1 MIELLICKLIFK
13 VNQKVDQNHFSRRRS
28 KEVLDYME
36 ISESNNILLGRLKD
50 LLYDIENYD
59 SMVLNYAEV
68 NEKIETLEN
77 QGQEKL
83 DSFDAKYLNNFI
95 VESIG
100 EAPKELSR
108 LSYKK
113 IFKKKR
119 QEKLTEIEEYA
130 KEEELAKEQYYK
142 VFAEER
148 AEILRKENEQFK
160 EEWLELNKTRS
171 NLQEQ
176 LAEYEE
182 NFSKIDFLPEKY
194 LNSAQLVRIISNLED
209 YRADNIKEAIN
220 IMCSEEQLEIKFKQL
235 NTRIENL
242 EKSLDTLKVKISDNI
257 DSSLD
262 NIESS
267 ISNLEDEMSQL
278 RFDLKD

>member
-36 ISESNNILLGRLKD
+36 ISESNNILLGRLKE

-108 LSYKK
+108 FSYKRLSK
-113 IFKKKR
+113 NKR
-119 QEKLTEIEEYA
+119 QENLTEIEEYA
-130 KEEELAKEQYYK
+130 KEEELAKDQYYK

-148 AEILRKENEQFK
+148 AEILREENEQNK
-160 EEWLELNKTRS
+160 EELLELYKTRS

-194 LNSAQLVRIISNLED
+194 LNSAQLVRIISYLED

-235 NTRIENL
+235 NTRIEDL
-242 EKSLDTLKVKISDNI
+242 EKSLDNLRVEVSDNLS
-257 DSSLD
+257 SSLD

-278 RFDLKD
+278 RCDLKD

>member
-1 MIELLICKLIFK
+1 
-13 VNQKVDQNHFSRRRS
+13 
-28 KEVLDYME
+28 ME
-36 ISESNNILLGRLKD
+36 ISESNNILLGRLKE

-59 SMVLNYAEV
+59 SMVLNYSKV
-68 NEKIETLEN
+68 NEEIESLEN
-77 QGQEKL
+77 RGQEKL
-83 DSFDAKYLNNFI
+83 DFFDAQYLNNFI

-108 LSYKK
+108 LIPK
-113 IFKKKR
+113 IGFKKKK
-119 QEKLTEIEEYA
+119 QKKLTEIEEYA
-130 KEEELAKEQYYK
+130 KKEELAIEQYYK

-148 AEILRKENEQFK
+148 AEILREENEQNN
-160 EEWLELNKTRS
+160 EELLQLNKTRS
-171 NLQEQ
+171 DLQEQ

-182 NFSKIDFLPEKY
+182 NFSKIDFLPAKY
-194 LNSAQLVRIISNLED
+194 LNSAQLVRIISYLED

-220 IMCSEEQLEIKFKQL
+220 ILCSEDHLEIKFKQL
-235 NTRIENL
+235 NSRIEDL
-242 EKSLDTLKVKISDNI
+242 EKSLDTLKVEISDNI

>member
-1 MIELLICKLIFK
+1 
-13 VNQKVDQNHFSRRRS
+13 
-28 KEVLDYME
+28 ME

-68 NEKIETLEN
+68 NKEIESLEN
-77 QGQEKL
+77 KGQEKL
-83 DSFDAKYLNNFI
+83 DSFDARHLNNFI

-108 LSYKK
+108 LNPKRLIK
-113 IFKKKR
+113 NKR
-119 QEKLTEIEEYA
+119 QENLTAIEEYA
-130 KEEELAKEQYYK
+130 KEEELAIEQYYK

-148 AEILRKENEQFK
+148 DEILREENEQNK
-160 EEWLELNKTRS
+160 EELLKLNKTLL

-194 LNSAQLVRIISNLED
+194 LNSAQLVRIISYLED

-220 IMCSEEQLEIKFKQL
+220 ILCSEEQLEIKFKQL
-235 NTRIENL
+235 NTRIEDL
-242 EKSLDTLKVKISDNI
+242 EKSLDNLRVEVSDNLS
-257 DSSLD
+257 SSLD

>member
-108 LSYKK
+108 FSYKRLSK
-113 IFKKKR
+113 NKR
-119 QEKLTEIEEYA
+119 QENLTEIEEYA

-148 AEILRKENEQFK
+148 DEILRKENEQFK
-160 EEWLELNKTRS
+160 EELLELNKTRS
-171 NLQEQ
+171 NLQEH
-176 LAEYEE
+176 LAEYEQH
-182 NFSKIDFLPEKY
+182 FSKVDFLPEKY
-194 LNSAQLVRIISNLED
+194 LNSTQLVRIISYLED

-220 IMCSEEQLEIKFKQL
+220 ILCSEEQLEIKFKQL

>member
-1 MIELLICKLIFK
+1 
-13 VNQKVDQNHFSRRRS
+13 
-28 KEVLDYME
+28 ME
-36 ISESNNILLGRLKD
+36 MYESNNILLGRLKE

-68 NEKIETLEN
+68 DEKIETLEN

-108 LSYKK
+108 KIPK
-113 IFKKKR
+113 IFYKKKR
-119 QEKLTEIEEYA
+119 QEKLTAIEEYA
-130 KEEELAKEQYYK
+130 KEEELAIEQYYK

-148 AEILRKENEQFK
+148 DEILREENEQNK
-160 EEWLELNKTRS
+160 EELLKLNKTRS

-194 LNSAQLVRIISNLED
+194 LNSAQLVRIINYLED

-220 IMCSEEQLEIKFKQL
+220 ILCSEEQLEIKFKQL
-235 NTRIENL
+235 NTRIEKL
-242 EKSLDTLKVKISDNI
+242 EKSLDTLKVEISDNI

>member
-1 MIELLICKLIFK
+1 
-13 VNQKVDQNHFSRRRS
+13 
-28 KEVLDYME
+28 ME

-50 LLYDIENYD
+50 LLYDIENYE

-68 NEKIETLEN
+68 NKEIKSLEN
-77 QGQEKL
+77 KGQEKL
-83 DSFDAKYLNNFI
+83 DSFDTQYLNKFI

-100 EAPKELSR
+100 EVPKDPSK
-108 LSYKK
+108 S
-113 IFKKKR
+113 IFTKFSTKKK
-119 QEKLTEIEEYA
+119 QEYFTEIEEYI

-160 EEWLELNKTRS
+160 EELLELNKTRS
-171 NLQEQ
+171 NLQEH
-176 LAEYEE
+176 LAEYEQH
-182 NFSKIDFLPEKY
+182 FSKVDFLPEKY
-194 LNSAQLVRIISNLED
+194 LNSTQLVRIISYLED

-220 IMCSEEQLEIKFKQL
+220 ILCSEEQLEIKFKQL

-242 EKSLDTLKVKISDNI
+242 EKFLDNLRVEVSDN
-257 DSSLD
+257 L
-262 NIESS
+262 NTGLHNVEVS

-278 RFDLKD
+278 RSDLKD

>member
-1 MIELLICKLIFK
+1 
-13 VNQKVDQNHFSRRRS
+13 
-28 KEVLDYME
+28 ME
-36 ISESNNILLGRLKD
+36 ISESNNILLGRLKE

-59 SMVLNYAEV
+59 SMVLNYSKV
-68 NEKIETLEN
+68 NEEIESLEN
-77 QGQEKL
+77 RGQEEL
-83 DSFDAKYLNNFI
+83 DSFDARHLNNFI

-119 QEKLTEIEEYA
+119 QENLTEIEEYA

-171 NLQEQ
+171 NLQEH
-176 LAEYEE
+176 LAEYEQH
-182 NFSKIDFLPEKY
+182 FGKVDFLPEKY
-194 LNSAQLVRIISNLED
+194 LNSTQLVRIISYLED

-220 IMCSEEQLEIKFKQL
+220 ILCSEEQLEIKFKQL

-242 EKSLDTLKVKISDNI
+242 EKSLDTLKVEIS
-257 DSSLD
+257 D

-267 ISNLEDEMSQL
+267 ISNLEDEISQL

>member
-1 MIELLICKLIFK
+1 
-13 VNQKVDQNHFSRRRS
+13 
-28 KEVLDYME
+28 ME
-36 ISESNNILLGRLKD
+36 ISESNNILLGRLKE

-59 SMVLNYAEV
+59 SMVFNYSKV
-68 NEKIETLEN
+68 NEEIESLEN
-77 QGQEKL
+77 RGQEEL
-83 DSFDAKYLNNFI
+83 DSFDARHLNNFI

-108 LSYKK
+108 LNPKRLIK
-113 IFKKKR
+113 NKR
-119 QEKLTEIEEYA
+119 QENLTAIEEYA
-130 KEEELAKEQYYK
+130 KEEELAIEQYYK

-148 AEILRKENEQFK
+148 DEILREENEQNK
-160 EEWLELNKTRS
+160 EELLKLNKTLL

-194 LNSAQLVRIISNLED
+194 LNSAQLVRIISYLED

-220 IMCSEEQLEIKFKQL
+220 ILCSEEQLEIKFKQL
-235 NTRIENL
+235 NTRIEDL
-242 EKSLDTLKVKISDNI
+242 EKSLDNLRVEVSDNLN
-257 DSSLD
+257 SSLD

-278 RFDLKD
+278 RCDLKD

>member
-1 MIELLICKLIFK
+1 
-13 VNQKVDQNHFSRRRS
+13 
-28 KEVLDYME
+28 ME
-36 ISESNNILLGRLKD
+36 ISESNNILLGRLKE

-59 SMVLNYAEV
+59 SMVLNYSKV
-68 NEKIETLEN
+68 NEEIESLEN
-77 QGQEKL
+77 RGQEKL

-108 LSYKK
+108 VIPKK
-113 IFKKKR
+113 FFKKKR
-119 QEKLTEIEEYA
+119 QEKLTKIEEYA
-130 KEEELAKEQYYK
+130 KKEELAIEQYYK

-148 AEILRKENEQFK
+148 AEILREENEQNN
-160 EEWLELNKTRS
+160 EELLELNKTRS

-182 NFSKIDFLPEKY
+182 SFSKIDFLPEKY
-194 LNSAQLVRIISNLED
+194 LNSAQLVRIISYLED

-220 IMCSEEQLEIKFKQL
+220 ILCSEEQLEIKFKQL

-242 EKSLDTLKVKISDNI
+242 EKSLGTLKVEIS
-257 DSSLD
+257 D

-267 ISNLEDEMSQL
+267 ISNLENEISQL

>member
-13 VNQKVDQNHFSRRRS
+13 VNQKVDQNHSSRRPF

-36 ISESNNILLGRLKD
+36 ISESNSILLGRLKE

-68 NEKIETLEN
+68 NEEIESLDN
-77 QGQEKL
+77 RGQEKL
-83 DSFDAKYLNNFI
+83 DFFDAQYLNNFI

-108 LSYKK
+108 LIPKK

-119 QEKLTEIEEYA
+119 QEKITEIEEYA
-130 KEEELAKEQYYK
+130 KKEELAKEQYYK

-148 AEILRKENEQFK
+148 AEILRKENEQIK
-160 EEWLELNKTRS
+160 EELLKLNKTRS

-194 LNSAQLVRIISNLED
+194 LNSAQLVRIISYLED

-220 IMCSEEQLEIKFKQL
+220 ILCSEDHLEIKFKQL
-235 NTRIENL
+235 NSRIESL
-242 EKSLDTLKVKISDNI
+242 EKSLDTLKVEISDNI

>member
-1 MIELLICKLIFK
+1 
-13 VNQKVDQNHFSRRRS
+13 
-28 KEVLDYME
+28 ME

-119 QEKLTEIEEYA
+119 QENLTEIEEYA

-171 NLQEQ
+171 NLQEH
-176 LAEYEE
+176 LTEYEQH
-182 NFSKIDFLPEKY
+182 FSKVDFLPEKY
-194 LNSAQLVRIISNLED
+194 LNSTQLVRIISYLED

-220 IMCSEEQLEIKFKQL
+220 ILCSEEQLEIKFKQL

-242 EKSLDTLKVKISDNI
+242 EKSLDTLKVEISDNI

-262 NIESS
+262 KIESS
-267 ISNLEDEMSQL
+267 ISNLEDEISQL

>member
-1 MIELLICKLIFK
+1 
-13 VNQKVDQNHFSRRRS
+13 
-28 KEVLDYME
+28 ME
-36 ISESNNILLGRLKD
+36 ISESNNILLGRLKE

-59 SMVLNYAEV
+59 SMVLNYSKV
-68 NEKIETLEN
+68 NEEIESLEN
-77 QGQEKL
+77 RGQEEL
-83 DSFDAKYLNNFI
+83 DSFDARHLNNFI

-108 LSYKK
+108 LNPKRLIK
-113 IFKKKR
+113 NKR
-119 QEKLTEIEEYA
+119 QENLTAIEEYA
-130 KEEELAKEQYYK
+130 KKEELATEQYYK

-148 AEILRKENEQFK
+148 AEILREENEQN
-160 EEWLELNKTRS
+160 EEELLELNKTRS

-176 LAEYEE
+176 IAEYEE

-194 LNSAQLVRIISNLED
+194 LNSAQLVRIISYLED

-220 IMCSEEQLEIKFKQL
+220 ILCSEEQLEIKFKQL
-235 NTRIENL
+235 NTRIEDL
-242 EKSLDTLKVKISDNI
+242 EKSLDNLRVEVSDNLS
-257 DSSLD
+257 SSLD

>member
-1 MIELLICKLIFK
+1 
-13 VNQKVDQNHFSRRRS
+13 
-28 KEVLDYME
+28 ME

-68 NEKIETLEN
+68 NKKIESLEN

-83 DSFDAKYLNNFI
+83 DSFDNQYLNNFI

-108 LSYKK
+108 FSYKRLSK
-113 IFKKKR
+113 NKR
-119 QEKLTEIEEYA
+119 QENLTEIEEYA

-148 AEILRKENEQFK
+148 SEILRKENEQFK
-160 EEWLELNKTRS
+160 EELLELNKTRS
-171 NLQEQ
+171 NLQEL
-176 LAEYEE
+176 LAEYEQH
-182 NFSKIDFLPEKY
+182 FSKVDFLPEKY
-194 LNSAQLVRIISNLED
+194 LNSTQLVRIISYLED

-220 IMCSEEQLEIKFKQL
+220 ILCSEEQLEIKFKQL
-235 NTRIENL
+235 NTRIEDL
-242 EKSLDTLKVKISDNI
+242 EKSLDNLRAEVSDN
-257 DSSLD
+257 L
-262 NIESS
+262 NTGLNNVEVT
-267 ISNLEDEMSQL
+267 ISNLEDEKSQL

>member
-13 VNQKVDQNHFSRRRS
+13 VNQKVDQNHSSRRRF

-68 NEKIETLEN
+68 NKKIESLEN

-83 DSFDAKYLNNFI
+83 DSFDNQYLNNFI

-108 LSYKK
+108 FSYKRLSK
-113 IFKKKR
+113 NKR
-119 QEKLTEIEEYA
+119 QENLTEIEEYA

-148 AEILRKENEQFK
+148 SEILRKESEQFK
-160 EEWLELNKTRS
+160 EELLELNKTRS
-171 NLQEQ
+171 NLQEL
-176 LAEYEE
+176 LAEYEQH
-182 NFSKIDFLPEKY
+182 FSKVDFLPEKY
-194 LNSAQLVRIISNLED
+194 LNSTQLVRIISYLED

-220 IMCSEEQLEIKFKQL
+220 ILCSEEQLEIKFKQL
-235 NTRIENL
+235 NTRIEDL
-242 EKSLDTLKVKISDNI
+242 EKSLDNLRAEVSDN
-257 DSSLD
+257 L
-262 NIESS
+262 NTGLYNVEVS

>member
-1 MIELLICKLIFK
+1 
-13 VNQKVDQNHFSRRRS
+13 
-28 KEVLDYME
+28 ME

-68 NEKIETLEN
+68 NKKIESLEN

-83 DSFDAKYLNNFI
+83 DSFDNQYLNNFI

-108 LSYKK
+108 FSYKRLSK
-113 IFKKKR
+113 NKR
-119 QEKLTEIEEYA
+119 QENLTEIEEYA

-148 AEILRKENEQFK
+148 SEIRRKESEQFK
-160 EEWLELNKTRS
+160 EELLELNKTRS
-171 NLQEQ
+171 NLQEL
-176 LAEYEE
+176 LAEYEQH
-182 NFSKIDFLPEKY
+182 FSKVDFLPEKY
-194 LNSAQLVRIISNLED
+194 LNSTQLVRIISYLED

-220 IMCSEEQLEIKFKQL
+220 ILCSEEQLEIKFKQL
-235 NTRIENL
+235 NTRIEDL
-242 EKSLDTLKVKISDNI
+242 EKSLDNLRAEVSDN
-257 DSSLD
+257 L
-262 NIESS
+262 NTGLYNVEVS

>member
-1 MIELLICKLIFK
+1 
-13 VNQKVDQNHFSRRRS
+13 
-28 KEVLDYME
+28 ME
-36 ISESNNILLGRLKD
+36 ISESNNILLGRLKE

-83 DSFDAKYLNNFI
+83 DSFDTKYLNNFI

-108 LSYKK
+108 LIPKK

-119 QEKLTEIEEYA
+119 QEKITEIEEYA
-130 KEEELAKEQYYK
+130 KKEELAKEHYYK

-148 AEILRKENEQFK
+148 AEILRGENEQNK
-160 EEWLELNKTRS
+160 EELLELNKTRS

-194 LNSAQLVRIISNLED
+194 LNSAQLVRIISYLED

-242 EKSLDTLKVKISDNI
+242 EKSLDTLRVEISDNI

-262 NIESS
+262 NIVSS

>member
-1 MIELLICKLIFK
+1 
-13 VNQKVDQNHFSRRRS
+13 
-28 KEVLDYME
+28 ME

-108 LSYKK
+108 FSYKRLSK
-113 IFKKKR
+113 NKR
-119 QEKLTEIEEYA
+119 QENLTEIEEYA

-148 AEILRKENEQFK
+148 DEILRKENEQFK
-160 EEWLELNKTRS
+160 EELLELNKTRS
-171 NLQEQ
+171 NLQEH
-176 LAEYEE
+176 LAEYEQH
-182 NFSKIDFLPEKY
+182 FSKVDFLPEKY
-194 LNSAQLVRIISNLED
+194 LNSTQLVRIISYLED

-220 IMCSEEQLEIKFKQL
+220 ILCSEEQLEIKFKQL

>member
-148 AEILRKENEQFK
+148 DEILRKENEQFK
-160 EEWLELNKTRS
+160 EELLELNKTRS
-171 NLQEQ
+171 NLQEH
-176 LAEYEE
+176 LAEYEQH
-182 NFSKIDFLPEKY
+182 FSKVDFLPEKY
-194 LNSAQLVRIISNLED
+194 LNSTQLVRIISYLED

-220 IMCSEEQLEIKFKQL
+220 ILCSEEQLEIKFKQL
-235 NTRIENL
+235 NTRIEDL
-242 EKSLDTLKVKISDNI
+242 EKSLDNLRVEVSDN
-257 DSSLD
+257 L
-262 NIESS
+262 NTGLYNVEVS

-278 RFDLKD
+278 RSDLKD

>member
-1 MIELLICKLIFK
+1 
-13 VNQKVDQNHFSRRRS
+13 
-28 KEVLDYME
+28 ME

-83 DSFDAKYLNNFI
+83 DSFDNQYLNNFI

-108 LSYKK
+108 FSYKRLSK
-113 IFKKKR
+113 NKR
-119 QEKLTEIEEYA
+119 QENLTEIEEYA

-148 AEILRKENEQFK
+148 SEILRKENEQFK
-160 EEWLELNKTRS
+160 EELLELNKTRS
-171 NLQEQ
+171 NLQEH
-176 LAEYEE
+176 LAEYEQH
-182 NFSKIDFLPEKY
+182 FSKVDFLPEKY
-194 LNSAQLVRIISNLED
+194 LNSTQLVRIISYLED

-220 IMCSEEQLEIKFKQL
+220 ILCSEEQLEIKFKQL

>member
-13 VNQKVDQNHFSRRRS
+13 VNQKVEQNHSSRRRS

-36 ISESNNILLGRLKD
+36 ISESNNILLGRLKE

-59 SMVLNYAEV
+59 SMVLNYSKV
-68 NEKIETLEN
+68 NEEIESLEN
-77 QGQEKL
+77 RGQEKL
-83 DSFDAKYLNNFI
+83 DFFDAQYLNNFI

-108 LSYKK
+108 VIPKK
-113 IFKKKR
+113 FFKKKR
-119 QEKLTEIEEYA
+119 QEKLTKIEEYV

-148 AEILRKENEQFK
+148 AEILREENEQNK
-160 EEWLELNKTRS
+160 EELLELNKTHS

-194 LNSAQLVRIISNLED
+194 LNSAQLVRIISYLED
-209 YRADNIKEAIN
+209 YRAENIKEAIN
-220 IMCSEEQLEIKFKQL
+220 ILCSEEQLEIKFKQL

-242 EKSLDTLKVKISDNI
+242 EKSLDTLKVEISDNI

-267 ISNLEDEMSQL
+267 ISNLEDEISQL

>member
-1 MIELLICKLIFK
+1 
-13 VNQKVDQNHFSRRRS
+13 
-28 KEVLDYME
+28 ME

-68 NEKIETLEN
+68 NKEIESLEN
-77 QGQEKL
+77 KGQEKL
-83 DSFDAKYLNNFI
+83 DSFDARHLNNFI

-108 LSYKK
+108 VISKM
-113 IFKKKR
+113 FKKKR
-119 QEKLTEIEEYA
+119 QQNLTEIEEYA
-130 KEEELAKEQYYK
+130 KEEELAIEQYYE

-148 AEILRKENEQFK
+148 AEILREENEQNK
-160 EEWLELNKTRS
+160 EELLELYKTRS

-194 LNSAQLVRIISNLED
+194 LNSAQLVRIISYLED

-220 IMCSEEQLEIKFKQL
+220 ILCSEEQLEIKFKQL
-235 NTRIENL
+235 NTRIEDL
-242 EKSLDTLKVKISDNI
+242 EKSLDNLRVEVSDNLN
-257 DSSLD
+257 SSLD

-278 RFDLKD
+278 RFDIKD

>member
-1 MIELLICKLIFK
+1 
-13 VNQKVDQNHFSRRRS
+13 
-28 KEVLDYME
+28 ME
-36 ISESNNILLGRLKD
+36 MSESNNILLGRLKE

-100 EAPKELSR
+100 EAPKGLSR
-108 LSYKK
+108 LSYKRLSK
-113 IFKKKR
+113 NKR
-119 QEKLTEIEEYA
+119 QENLTEIEEYA

-194 LNSAQLVRIISNLED
+194 LNSAQLVRIISYLED

>member
-108 LSYKK
+108 KIPK
-113 IFKKKR
+113 IFYKKKR
-119 QEKLTEIEEYA
+119 QEKLTAIEEYA
-130 KEEELAKEQYYK
+130 KEEELAIEQYYK

-148 AEILRKENEQFK
+148 AEILREENEQNK
-160 EEWLELNKTRS
+160 EELLKLNKTRS

-182 NFSKIDFLPEKY
+182 NFSKIDFLPKKY
-194 LNSAQLVRIISNLED
+194 LNSAQLVRIISYLED

-220 IMCSEEQLEIKFKQL
+220 ILCSEDYLEINFKQL
-235 NTRIENL
+235 NSRIEDL
-242 EKSLDTLKVKISDNI
+242 EKSLDNLKVEVSDNLN
-257 DSSLD
+257 SSLD

-267 ISNLEDEMSQL
+267 ISNLEDEISQL